1 MLTRIRLSQDA
12 AIVLG
17 LARTAVPFA
26 ASSDDEAERWM
37 RVLRM
42 HGQVGVAMQALG
54 VGEAPLETSAA
65 PNAVRITRRREDR
78 GRLVSEVEQR
88 AMELAAER
96 GGTLVSTVDV
106 FFAVVDIYGHTFDR
120 ALYSRG
126 TTRLELISALHK
138 DGHAVPAPYGGG
150 RFSA

>member
-12 AIVLG
+12 AIILG

-26 ASSDDEAERWM
+26 ASFEDEAERWV

-42 HGQVGVAMQALG
+42 HGQVGLAMQALG
-54 VGEAPLETSAA
+54 VGEAPLETDAA
-65 PNAVRITRRREDR
+65 PHAVRITNRRENP
-78 GRLVSEVEQR
+78 GRIVGEVEDR
-88 AMELAAER
+88 ALELAAER

-106 FFAVVDIYGHTFDR
+106 FFAVLDIYGSSFDR

-126 TTRLELISALHK
+126 TTRVELIYELHAS
-138 DGHAVPAPYGGG
+138 GSPVPAPYGGG
-150 RFSA
+150 RFAR

>member
-12 AIVLG
+12 AIALG

-26 ASSDDEAERWM
+26 ASFEDEAERWL

-42 HGQVGVAMQALG
+42 HGQVGLAMQALG
-54 VGEAPLETSAA
+54 VGEASLETNAA
-65 PNAVRITRRREDR
+65 PHAVRITRRRGDP
-78 GRLVSEVEQR
+78 GHVVTEVEER
-88 AMELAAER
+88 SLELAAER

-106 FFAVVDIYGHTFDR
+106 FFAVLDIYAGSFDR

-126 TTRLELISALHK
+126 TTRVELISALHES
-138 DGHAVPAPYGGG
+138 GNPVPAPYGGG
-150 RFSA
+150 RFAR